1 MNPSTVTIQRK
12 IIHFDA
18 DCFYAAVE
26 MRDNPKLRN
35 VPLAVGGPADRRG
48 VIATCN
54 YEARAF
60 GVRSAMPTR
69 RALQLCPQ
77 LVVVFPDFT
86 RYKSAS
92 QAIFNIY
99 REYSDLIEP
108 LSLDEA
114 YVDVSACSIHR
125 GSATLIAQEIRQRV
139 REETGLVVSAG
150 VAPNKFL
157 AKIASDW
164 HKPDGLYVIRP
175 QDVDV
180 FVAQLPIEK
189 LFGVGP
195 RTAEKMHRLRL
206 FTCADVR
213 ARELPF
219 LREQFGKLGT
229 ALYQSARG
237 IDNREVKSH
246 RARKSISVET
256 TFAQDLHGFKN
267 CVDKLP
273 ALHTDLI
280 KRIERNQA
288 LNLVPKTFV
297 KLRMADFKV
306 RTVEVNE
313 RDVSITH
320 FKQLLENA
328 CQKHTGAIRLIG
340 LGVRLRAPDTVAQLD
355 LL

>member
-1 MNPSTVTIQRK
+1 MSAPTRK

-26 MRDNPKLRN
+26 MRDNPALRGI
-35 VPLAVGGPADRRG
+35 PLAVGGPADRRG

-77 LVVVFPDFT
+77 LTIVLPDFA

-99 REYSDLIEP
+99 RAYSDLIEP

-114 YVDVSACSIHR
+114 YVDVSDCQKHQ
-125 GSATLIAQEIRQRV
+125 GSATLIAQEIRARV
-139 REETGLVVSAG
+139 KSETGLVVSAG
-150 VAPNKFL
+150 VAPNKML

-164 HKPDGLYVIRP
+164 DKPDGLYVIRP
-175 QDVDV
+175 QDIDA

-195 RTAEKMHRLRL
+195 RTAEKMHRLKL

-213 ARELPF
+213 TRDLPF
-219 LREQFGKLGT
+219 LRAQFGKLGT

-237 IDNREVKSH
+237 IDQREVKNN
-246 RARKSISVET
+246 RLRKSISVET
-256 TFAQDLHGFKN
+256 TFAHDLHGFAD
-267 CVDKLP
+267 CVEKLP
-273 ALHTDLI
+273 ALHADLI
-280 KRIERNQA
+280 GRIERNQA
-288 LNLVPKTFV
+288 LPLVHKTFV

-313 RDVSITH
+313 RDISVQH
-320 FKQLLENA
+320 FEQLLDSA
-328 CQKHTGAIRLIG
+328 CQKHAGKIRLIG
-340 LGVRLRAPDTVAQLD
+340 LGVRLRAPDDAGQLG